1 MTNEIKAL
9 PSVRRHT
16 FHFLEQAREVQP
28 VFLCMDVD
36 ASVMKKSR
44 KHYKQYNISISY
56 ISYIILA
63 ISKAIENFPEV
74 NTSVVGRW
82 SPKQISYNQICAKFT
97 IDKQVDNQRIV
108 VSSVIPNA
116 NKESIHKIQEYI
128 DQMKKISFQEEK
140 SFEPVRKLQSLPVW
154 LGRLIYKRILKK
166 SDKRLKTQGSFTVT
180 SLGHIPVQQ
189 FFPITS
195 NTTCFGVGAI
205 MDKAI
210 IENGSIVIKPMMPL
224 SMTFDHRAIDGAVA
238 AEFLHKVKLTLE
250 NWGDQPWQEDQK
262 KPSMMSS

>member
-1 MTNEIKAL
+1 MRNKITSL

-28 VFLCMDVD
+28 IFLSMDVD
-36 ASVMKKSR
+36 ASVMKQSR
-44 KHYKQYNISISY
+44 ESYKQDNISISY
-56 ISYIILA
+56 ISYLILA
-63 ISKAIENFPEV
+63 ISKAIETFQEV
-74 NTSVVGRW
+74 NTSVIGKW
-82 SPKQISYNQICAKFT
+82 FPKHISYNQICAKFT
-97 IDKQVDNQRIV
+97 IDKQVDDQRIV

-116 NKESIHKIQEYI
+116 NKQSIHNIQEHI
-128 DQMKKISFQEEK
+128 DQMKKKSFQEEK

-154 LGRLIYKRILKK
+154 LGGLIYQQILKK
-166 SDKRLKTQGSFTVT
+166 SDKRLETQGSFTVT
-180 SLGHIPVQQ
+180 SLGHTPVQQ
-189 FFPITS
+189 FFPITT

-205 MDKAI
+205 TDKAI
-210 IENGSIVIKPMMPL
+210 IQNGSIVIKPIMPL

-262 KPSMMSS
+262 KLSMMLS